1 MNKSDSRK
9 RLSLQNKKRNV
20 ENVKSL
26 WKNLRSRM
34 TNVRSVSVM
43 RNSVKKQKRKLN
55 KMQLTQS
62 KELKISFW
70 RKKRLKLLELERQ
83 LAFFK
88 KMLKTTLK

>member
-1 MNKSDSRK
+1 VNKSDSRK
-9 RLSLQNKKRNV
+9 RLSLQNKKRNA

-26 WKNLRSRM
+26 WKNLKSRM
-34 TNVRSVSVM
+34 TNVRNVSVM

-62 KELKISFW
+62 KELKILFW